1 MALAKQ
7 VITLDFGFGGLDQK
21 SDEKL
26 VVRTRMAELY
36 DARFNKAGR
45 VDRRNGQALL
55 GTPPAQSLR
64 LLSNDGALLVV
75 SGAFDASAPFAYRVD
90 SSGGITLPDGHG
102 QTMPAAELFVENV
115 GTFSQTGPSA
125 GTLTFD
131 RADAASMYAVAMTD
145 KNSSS
150 SDVVCVSIRDSASGN
165 LLQSLTP
172 VLGFDPKLV
181 ANPAGG
187 NHWAMLISNASA
199 SAQLYCFSA
208 TYGLTVLTTPAALP
222 VNTASAIVATLDSVT
237 TRYVTPGV
245 PTGLLWFANASSATQ
260 ITLNS
265 YQFPESASPTRY
277 GALTITGSISNLQH
291 VGLAEVNNR
300 NVTNASG
307 TNYIRLMYHD
317 TGAGKGVFSGVYGE
331 GSTLFAATQAT
342 SVTATDVY
350 RLNGI
355 SYHTYPT
362 GMIGVGFRDADSL
375 TTRTEIYQFN
385 SSNTPVLLDTVVG
398 MSMISGWAVASNTT
412 ASAAGVA
419 TSSAAF
425 GWFLYRSDTTQQS
438 AFLMRMSDARLNA
451 SESVRC
457 AVVVGR
463 AFYGQN
469 PTPYGASMHHGAPSM
484 QYLGGG
490 NFVTMLSA
498 KQRLSSSFD
507 ALTGDTHALYSVRH
521 ASTTITKG
529 WLPTSVRDETL
540 ITGGYGSF
548 INASEGPLP
557 LAPLLAPNIISV
569 STTTS
574 GGSMTAGSYAISGVL
589 EYVDK
594 TGRVRRSA
602 PALPVTGT
610 LSGTQCAFIVNYEAY
625 RLPDGLASYG
635 HLRFVPHRTL
645 VNESQ
650 VYYRSYSCTATGATP
665 STTSVLSVSLTIAD
679 ATIAVEPAMYTV
691 GGVFEDYT
699 PSAPI
704 AIASNGRRC
713 LAVEGDNPTFVLEG
727 KPIVAGYGP
736 SFMQGVGKYVAAGG
750 ARIYAL
756 ASYLD
761 KWFAFKEH
769 GIFVAQGDGAD
780 VTGQNDTLSEFQ
792 PLVSRFGCTSPRSV
806 VTTANGIVFA
816 SVKGFYM
823 IGADLGAQYIG
834 ASVEDYT
841 SAVIDAAYDELN
853 DTVYYLLADGT
864 QLVLTFFTTEAG
876 VEPRWSVD
884 QNSGG
889 SSVQVINGLRYLLPT
904 ATPST
909 TPAVY
914 RETAGTYI
922 DANVSTTQVPAF
934 KATSAWVP
942 MGGIQ
947 GFGRVYKALVI
958 GTFPAAQA
966 ATTVLVRIG
975 FNYSSTYAESHTILS
990 TAMIANGNNVQF
1002 EIRPATQKCE
1012 AIRFEISQPE
1022 TTVAGAGLALNQIQL
1037 TVGIK
1042 SGDNK
1047 IAATARAV
1055 GS

>member
-7 VITLDFGFGGLDQK
+7 VITLDFGFGGIDQK
-21 SDEKL
+21 SDPKL
-26 VVRTRMAELY
+26 IVRTRLAELY

-45 VDRRNGQALL
+45 VDRRNGQALF
-55 GTPPAQSLR
+55 GTPSAKGVR
-64 LLSNDGALLVV
+64 LLNNDGQLLMV
-75 SGAFDASAPFAYRVD
+75 SGAFDATPPYVFRTD
-90 SSGGITLPDGHG
+90 SNGSITRA
-102 QTMPAAELFVENV
+102 QTYPAVMPAAEITVEAI
-115 GTFSQTGPSA
+115 GPVRRTTPA
-125 GTLTFD
+125 PPTMLVD
-131 RADAASMYAVAMTD
+131 RADGDSMYTIATQGV
-145 KNSSS
+145 NSSGS
-150 SDVVCVSIRDSASGN
+150 NIVNVEIRDTATN
-165 LLQSLTP
+165 ALLQSLTSL
-172 VLGFDPKLV
+172 VAYSPKLI
-181 ANPAGG
+181 ANPIGG
-187 NHWAMLISNASA
+187 NHWMMLSA
-199 SAQLYCFSA
+199 SSSSLGATMQLHTFSA
-208 TYGLTVLTTPAALP
+208 TSGLEEVTSPSFGVCRGASL
-222 VNTASAIVATLDSVT
+222 VSMIDSNTAHYI
-237 TRYVTPGV
+237 TPGV
-245 PTGLLWFANASSATQ
+245 PTGRIWLARIKSVTELTLTSHDFPRATFGSSLSTYSTINVTGVTIVGVGLLVPNNPSATVWPTSYDGRSVRMAWHDIGANRGAYSGYYGESNTTIVAPVLVSSATAVPAYN
-260 ITLNS
+260 IVGS
-265 YQFPESASPTRY
+265 EYEY
-277 GALTITGSISNLQH
+277 GGAPVAVVGLGFAQGSI
-291 VGLAEVNNR
+291 
-300 NVTNASG
+300 TAS
-307 TNYIRLMYHD
+307 
-317 TGAGKGVFSGVYGE
+317 
-331 GSTLFAATQAT
+331 
-342 SVTATDVY
+342 
-350 RLNGI
+350 
-355 SYHTYPT
+355 
-362 GMIGVGFRDADSL
+362 
-375 TTRTEIYQFN
+375 TEIYELN
-385 SSNTPVLLDTVVG
+385 ASHTPTLIDTICG
-398 MSMISGWAVASNTT
+398 MDIASNWRGP
-412 ASAAGVA
+412 ASQFEAAHI
-419 TSSAAF
+419 TRAAY
-425 GWFLYRSDTTQQS
+425 GWFAYRSDTTQQC
-438 AFLMRMSDARLNA
+438 ALLMRIENEGGTRAARVA
-451 SESVRC
+451 
-457 AVVVGR
+457 GR
-463 AFYGQN
+463 VFYG
-469 PTPYGASMHHGAPSM
+469 YGPSPVQITASFGAPTV

-490 NFVTMLSA
+490 NFVTPLTS
-498 KQRLSSSFD
+498 KQRVANSAD
-507 ALTGDTHALYSVRH
+507 GEGDIYDVYAVRH
-521 ASTTITKG
+521 TSATTGKG
-529 WLPTSVRDETL
+529 WDATGVRNELL
-540 ITGGYGSF
+540 ITGGHATF
-548 INASEGPLP
+548 IGAAEGPVP
-557 LAPLLAPNIISV
+557 LGPLLAPNIISV
-569 STTTS
+569 SGTSS
-574 GGSMTAGSYAISGVL
+574 GGGVALGTYAVSGIL
-589 EYVDK
+589 EYTDAS
-594 TGRVRRSA
+594 GRIHRSA
-602 PALPVTGT
+602 PALPRTVT
-610 LSGTQCAFIVNYEAY
+610 LSGTHVAMVVNYEAY
-625 RLPDGLASYG
+625 RVPDGLAVSG
-635 HLRFVPHRTL
+635 RLRFVPYRTL

-650 VYYRSYSCTATGATP
+650 VYYRTASTTAVGVAP
-665 STTSVLSVSLTIAD
+665 STTSTYNVNLTVAD
-679 ATIAVEPAMYTV
+679 ATIGVQPTLYTV
-691 GGVFEDYT
+691 GSVFPDYT

-713 LAVEGDNPTFVLEG
+713 LCVEGDNPTFVLEG
-727 KPIVAGYGP
+727 KPIVNGYGA

-864 QLVLTFFTTEAG
+864 HLVLTFFTTEAG

-904 ATPST
+904 ST
-909 TPAVY
+909 TTETKSVY

-922 DANVSTTQVPAF
+922 DRNISTTQVPAF